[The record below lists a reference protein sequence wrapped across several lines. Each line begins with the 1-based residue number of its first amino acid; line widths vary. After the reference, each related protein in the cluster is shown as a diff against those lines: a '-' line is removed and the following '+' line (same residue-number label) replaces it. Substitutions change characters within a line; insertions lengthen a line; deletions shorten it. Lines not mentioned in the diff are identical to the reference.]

1 MITRPPRTIC
11 IGSLSSFVDFLPTSR
26 GVFAWVC
33 TTDAAS
39 IGLDNSWSDEINVG
53 ISIPLDVNG
62 SDTVGAGSTSADY
75 VQDNII
81 RMRRS

>member
-11 IGSLSSFVDFLPTSR
+11 IGSLSSFVSFLPNSR

-33 TTDAAS
+33 TTGAAS
-39 IGLDNSWSDEINVG
+39 TGLDDSWSDEINVG

-62 SDTVGAGSTSADY
+62 SDTVGAESSADY
-75 VQDNII
+75 IQHKII
-81 RMRRS
+81 LTIQ